1 MSLGLAR
8 SSCSGECTCANPCSH
23 LFSFDPS
30 GKLQPSLQSSDHIL
44 LSYKQIELNMGFE
57 VLGMHIILMRLWSLG
72 QFFNHG
78 SVLLQNFLGLIQL
91 LYNIFCT
98 SLMFWEGEWQGPIG
112 NNYCFSREA
121 PLAKVEIISSH
132 RASAGES
139 ESDSQ
144 PPEGMPG
151 LGVDGLTEHV
161 GRMGIWDYSNPQ
173 RLELFLIHILK
184 IMTVILHLSF
194 HVQTDHRDDLAKL
207 QAHQ

>member
-98 SLMFWEGEWQGPIG
+98 SLMF
-112 NNYCFSREA
+112 
-121 PLAKVEIISSH
+121 
-132 RASAGES
+132 
-139 ESDSQ
+139 
-144 PPEGMPG
+144 
-151 LGVDGLTEHV
+151 
-161 GRMGIWDYSNPQ
+161 
-173 RLELFLIHILK
+173 
-184 IMTVILHLSF
+184 
-194 HVQTDHRDDLAKL
+194 
-207 QAHQ
+207 